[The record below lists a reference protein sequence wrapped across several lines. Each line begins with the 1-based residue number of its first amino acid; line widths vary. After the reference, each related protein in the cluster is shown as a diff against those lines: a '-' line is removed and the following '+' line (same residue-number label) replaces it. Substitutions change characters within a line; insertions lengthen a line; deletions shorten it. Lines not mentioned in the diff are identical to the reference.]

1 MTTAKPLSTMVC
13 NIIPNVADIIERVR
27 SSEDPTI
34 LKRRSQLL
42 TTLNRLIR
50 HGAIEPSTTPFIPSV
65 VQGALAGITPGTS
78 GLAKK
83 SIQNDW
89 SNLRFLLEH
98 FELAGL
104 KLSRVELSGE
114 YRAVYERIDDR
125 HLRAAVSRTLRFGQS
140 HGISLA
146 EIDNALASRYR
157 RYLHQ
162 DALERD
168 PESSWRSAIRGFNKL
183 RLKFPGLHL
192 QELILPKGR
201 RGWAEPWAA
210 FPPKLVSQIEEYFL
224 SRSVEGDLFD
234 PNAPDVVLRPRT
246 IETQKEWLR
255 TLASAAVRSGI
266 AINALSSLDQLVRPE
281 TVESALRWYV
291 EIHKARR
298 TDYVVMLSV
307 EALAVARALGTF
319 TDADIERLHSLVRR
333 LRKFVART
341 ANEPRRIKRL
351 VQFENRKNVLKMLAL
366 SEHVVTAVHRR
377 GGASRS
383 NLLLIQLALVHELF
397 LTTSLRRA
405 NVAGLNLVEHL
416 IWPAGAEGD
425 RCVIRIPGRHVKN
438 GETIH
443 KDLPSYVVD
452 LLKMYLRDWRP
463 LHPNA
468 RSPWLFPGRG
478 QRHKMPST
486 LTCQYHGFMR
496 EWTGLDV
503 TPHLLRSFADMI
515 YTDRHPEGG
524 EVMRR
529 QLGHRSPETRIIHYA
544 DPRSR
549 AAGRAYQQLILEE
562 RDNALREPALFR
574 QRRRSRSADA
584 GAQRQR

>member
-1 MTTAKPLSTMVC
+1 MTTVKPLSTMVC

-27 SSEDPTI
+27 SSEDPAI

-50 HGAIEPSTTPFIPSV
+50 HGAVEAAKTPFVPSV

-114 YRAVYERIDDR
+114 YRAVHERTDDR
-125 HLRAAVSRTLRFGQS
+125 HLRAAVSRILRFAQS

-146 EIDNALASRYR
+146 EIDDALASRYR

-192 QELILPKGR
+192 QELIHPKAQ
-201 RGWAEPWAA
+201 RGWAEPWDA
-210 FPPKLVSQIEEYFL
+210 FPPKLVSQIDEHFL

-234 PNAPDVVLRPRT
+234 PNASDVVLRPRT

-255 TLASAAVRSGI
+255 ILGSAAVRSGI
-266 AINALSSLDQLVRPE
+266 AINALSSLDQLVKPE
-281 TVESALRWYV
+281 TVEAALRWYV
-291 EIHKARR
+291 EIHRARR
-298 TDYVVMLSV
+298 TEYVVMLGV
-307 EALAVARALGTF
+307 GALTVAKALGTF
-319 TDADIERLHSLVRR
+319 TNADIERLHGLVRR
-333 LRKFVART
+333 LRKFIAET
-341 ANEPRRIKRL
+341 ANEPRRFERL
-351 VQFENRKNVLKMLAL
+351 VQFEDRKNVLKMLAL
-366 SEHVVTAVHRR
+366 SEHVVTTVRRR
-377 GGASRS
+377 GGDSRS
-383 NLLLIQLALVHELF
+383 NLLLIQLALFHELL
-397 LTTSLRRA
+397 LTTSMRRA
-405 NVAGLNLVEHL
+405 NIAALNLEEHF
-416 IWPAGAEGD
+416 IWPADAEGG
-425 RCVIRIPGRHVKN
+425 RYVIRIPGRHVKN

-443 KDLPSYVVD
+443 KELPSYVVD

-468 RSPWLFPGRG
+468 RSTWLFPGRG
-478 QRHKMPST
+478 QSHKTPST
-486 LTCQYHGFMR
+486 FTCQYREFIR
-496 EWTGLDV
+496 EWTGLNV

-529 QLGHRSPETRIIHYA
+529 QLGHRSPETRISHYA

-562 RDNALREPALFR
+562 RGNALREPALF
-574 QRRRSRSADA
+574 
-584 GAQRQR
+584 